1 MLAAAGVGQ
10 ARYAFGCVPGSFGE
24 AMNDLAASGLVV
36 LAGVSLGIV
45 AAVALGMTIGTLL
58 H

>member
-1 MLAAAGVGQ
+1 MKQLV
-10 ARYAFGCVPGSFGE
+10 
-24 AMNDLAASGLVV
+24 ASGLVV
-36 LAGVSLGIV
+36 LAGISLGVV

>member
-1 MLAAAGVGQ
+1 MK
-10 ARYAFGCVPGSFGE
+10 E
-24 AMNDLAASGLVV
+24 LAASVLVV

>member
-1 MLAAAGVGQ
+1 MKELV
-10 ARYAFGCVPGSFGE
+10 
-24 AMNDLAASGLVV
+24 ASGLVV

-45 AAVALGMTIGTLL
+45 AAVALGMAIGTLL